1 MLMQSLQLT
10 PGQTVAE
17 TIEQVAEYNVGYLV
31 MEGAFANGHHLQTS
45 TSFRP
50 FLSTSMGD
58 EENDIVEM
66 HPIVAAM
73 PCAIAKQ

>member
-1 MLMQSLQLT
+1 MLMLYLLLT
-10 PGQTVAE
+10 PCQTVAE
-17 TIEQVAEYNVGYLV
+17 TIEQVAEYNVGHLV

-45 TSFRP
+45 ISFRP
-50 FLSTSMGD
+50 FHSASMGD

-73 PCAIAKQ
+73 RCAIAKQ